1 MIKQVLTRLISLPKL
16 PLAILILLAATFWL
30 DKAVQPPAMVE
41 DGFARRD
48 PDFMLE
54 GLSAIRMGHDGMELY
69 KLSAKKLLHYSSENV
84 DPISP
89 MIEPNPTPTP
99 VAVEKAVPLTPNSS
113 ENVDPI
119 SPMIEPNPTPT
130 PVAVEKAVPLT
141 PNSSENVDPISP
153 MIEPNPTPTPVVVEK
168 AVPLTPKAQTPDKLP
183 VRLKADLV
191 ELYGSN
197 DEIYLSGNVSLLRDI
212 NKDSN
217 KKLKIVTSSL
227 SVFPDKNVARTDK
240 AVFITEG
247 STTINAVG
255 MEVDNDSNVTRLL
268 SQVRVVHEKKR

>member
-1 MIKQVLTRLISLPKL
+1 MINQFLTRLMSLPKL
-16 PLAILILLAATFWL
+16 PVAILILLAATFWL
-30 DKAVQPPAMVE
+30 DNAVQPQVTVQ
-41 DGFARRD
+41 DDTSRRD
-48 PDFMLE
+48 PDFMIE
-54 GLSAIRMGHDGMELY
+54 GLSAIRMGHDGMGLY

-84 DPISP
+84 D
-89 MIEPNPTPTP
+89 
-99 VAVEKAVPLTPNSS
+99 L
-113 ENVDPI
+113 
-119 SPMIEPNPTPT
+119 
-130 PVAVEKAVPLT
+130 
-141 PNSSENVDPISP
+141 ISP

-227 SVFPDKNVARTDK
+227 SVFPDKDVARTDK

-247 STTINAVG
+247 SATISAVG
-255 MEVDNDSNVTRLL
+255 MEVDNEANVTRLL
-268 SQVRVVHEKKR
+268 SQVKVVHHKK

>member
-16 PLAILILLAATFWL
+16 PPAILILLAATFWL
-30 DKAVQPPAMVE
+30 DKVVQPPAMVE
-41 DGFARRD
+41 DGIARRD

-89 MIEPNPTPTP
+89 MIEPN
-99 VAVEKAVPLTPNSS
+99 
-113 ENVDPI
+113 
-119 SPMIEPNPTPT
+119 
-130 PVAVEKAVPLT
+130 
-141 PNSSENVDPISP
+141 
-153 MIEPNPTPTPVVVEK
+153 PTPVVVEK

>member
-1 MIKQVLTRLISLPKL
+1 MTYTTSNKTIKTIRK
-16 PLAILILLAATFWL
+16 
-30 DKAVQPPAMVE
+30 D
-41 DGFARRD
+41 D
-48 PDFMLE
+48 PDFMIE
-54 GLSAIRMGHDGMELY
+54 GLSAIRMGHDGMGLY

-84 DPISP
+84 D
-89 MIEPNPTPTP
+89 
-99 VAVEKAVPLTPNSS
+99 L
-113 ENVDPI
+113 
-119 SPMIEPNPTPT
+119 
-130 PVAVEKAVPLT
+130 
-141 PNSSENVDPISP
+141 ISP

-227 SVFPDKNVARTDK
+227 SVFPDKNVVRTDK

>member
-1 MIKQVLTRLISLPKL
+1 MSLPKL
-16 PLAILILLAATFWL
+16 PVAILILLAATFWL
-30 DKAVQPPAMVE
+30 DNAVQPQVTVQ
-41 DGFARRD
+41 DDTSRRD
-48 PDFMLE
+48 PDFMIE
-54 GLSAIRMGHDGMELY
+54 GLSAIRMGHDGMGLY

-84 DPISP
+84 DLISP
-89 MIEPNPTPTP
+89 MIEPN
-99 VAVEKAVPLTPNSS
+99 
-113 ENVDPI
+113 
-119 SPMIEPNPTPT
+119 
-130 PVAVEKAVPLT
+130 
-141 PNSSENVDPISP
+141 
-153 MIEPNPTPTPVVVEK
+153 PTPVVVEK

-227 SVFPDKNVARTDK
+227 SVFPDKNVVRTDK

>member
-1 MIKQVLTRLISLPKL
+1 MINQFLTRLMSLPKL
-16 PLAILILLAATFWL
+16 PVAILILLAATFWL
-30 DKAVQPPAMVE
+30 DNAVQPQVTVQ
-41 DGFARRD
+41 DDTSRRD
-48 PDFMLE
+48 PDFMIE
-54 GLSAIRMGHDGMELY
+54 GLSAIRMGHDGMGLY

-84 DPISP
+84 D
-89 MIEPNPTPTP
+89 
-99 VAVEKAVPLTPNSS
+99 L
-113 ENVDPI
+113 
-119 SPMIEPNPTPT
+119 
-130 PVAVEKAVPLT
+130 
-141 PNSSENVDPISP
+141 ISP

-227 SVFPDKNVARTDK
+227 SVFPDKNVVRTDK

>member
-16 PLAILILLAATFWL
+16 PPAILILLAATFWL

-69 KLSAKKLLHYSSENV
+69 KLSAKKLLHY
-84 DPISP
+84 
-89 MIEPNPTPTP
+89 
-99 VAVEKAVPLTPNSS
+99 
-113 ENVDPI
+113 
-119 SPMIEPNPTPT
+119 
-130 PVAVEKAVPLT
+130 
-141 PNSSENVDPISP
+141 SSENVDPISP

>member
-1 MIKQVLTRLISLPKL
+1 MINQFLTRLMSLPKL
-16 PLAILILLAATFWL
+16 PVAILILLAATFWL
-30 DKAVQPPAMVE
+30 DNAVQPQVTVQ
-41 DGFARRD
+41 DDTSRRD
-48 PDFMLE
+48 PDFMIE
-54 GLSAIRMGHDGMELY
+54 GLSAIRMGHDGMGLY

-84 DPISP
+84 DLISP
-89 MIEPNPTPTP
+89 MIEPNPTPT
-99 VAVEKAVPLTPNSS
+99 
-113 ENVDPI
+113 
-119 SPMIEPNPTPT
+119 
-130 PVAVEKAVPLT
+130 
-141 PNSSENVDPISP
+141 
-153 MIEPNPTPTPVVVEK
+153 PTPTPVVVEK

-227 SVFPDKNVARTDK
+227 SVFPDKNVVRTDK

>member
-16 PLAILILLAATFWL
+16 PPAILILLAATFWL

-69 KLSAKKLLHYSSENV
+69 KLSAKKLLHY
-84 DPISP
+84 
-89 MIEPNPTPTP
+89 
-99 VAVEKAVPLTPNSS
+99 SS

>member
-1 MIKQVLTRLISLPKL
+1 MINQFLTRLMSLPKL
-16 PLAILILLAATFWL
+16 PVAILILLAATFWL
-30 DKAVQPPAMVE
+30 DNAVQPQVTVQ
-41 DGFARRD
+41 DDTSRRD
-48 PDFMLE
+48 PDFMIE
-54 GLSAIRMGHDGMELY
+54 GLSAIRMGHDGMGLY

-84 DPISP
+84 DLISP
-89 MIEPNPTPTP
+89 MIEPNHT
-99 VAVEKAVPLTPNSS
+99 
-113 ENVDPI
+113 
-119 SPMIEPNPTPT
+119 
-130 PVAVEKAVPLT
+130 
-141 PNSSENVDPISP
+141 
-153 MIEPNPTPTPVVVEK
+153 PTPTPVVVEK

-227 SVFPDKNVARTDK
+227 SVFPDKNVVRTDK

>member
-1 MIKQVLTRLISLPKL
+1 MINQFLTRLMSLPKL
-16 PLAILILLAATFWL
+16 PVAILILLAATFWL
-30 DKAVQPPAMVE
+30 DNVVQPPAMVE
-41 DGFARRD
+41 DGIARRD
-48 PDFMLE
+48 PDFMIE
-54 GLSAIRMGHDGMELY
+54 GLSAIRMGHDGMGLY

-84 DPISP
+84 DLISP
-89 MIEPNPTPTP
+89 MIEPNPT
-99 VAVEKAVPLTPNSS
+99 
-113 ENVDPI
+113 
-119 SPMIEPNPTPT
+119 
-130 PVAVEKAVPLT
+130 
-141 PNSSENVDPISP
+141 
-153 MIEPNPTPTPVVVEK
+153 PTPTPVVVEK

-227 SVFPDKNVARTDK
+227 SVFPDKNVVRTDK

>member
-1 MIKQVLTRLISLPKL
+1 MINQFLTRLMSLPKL
-16 PLAILILLAATFWL
+16 PVAILILLAATFWL
-30 DKAVQPPAMVE
+30 DNAVQPQVTVQ
-41 DGFARRD
+41 DDTSRRD
-48 PDFMLE
+48 PDFMIE

-69 KLSAKKLLHYSSENV
+69 KLSAKKLLHYLSENV

-89 MIEPNPTPTP
+89 MIEPNP
-99 VAVEKAVPLTPNSS
+99 
-113 ENVDPI
+113 I
-119 SPMIEPNPTPT
+119 
-130 PVAVEKAVPLT
+130 
-141 PNSSENVDPISP
+141 
-153 MIEPNPTPTPVVVEK
+153 PTPTPVVVEK

-227 SVFPDKNVARTDK
+227 SVFPDKNVVRTDK

>member
-1 MIKQVLTRLISLPKL
+1 MINQFLTRLMSLPKL
-16 PLAILILLAATFWL
+16 PVAILILLAATFWL
-30 DKAVQPPAMVE
+30 DKVVQPPAMVE
-41 DGFARRD
+41 DGIARRD
-48 PDFMLE
+48 PDFMIE

-89 MIEPNPTPTP
+89 MIEPN
-99 VAVEKAVPLTPNSS
+99 
-113 ENVDPI
+113 
-119 SPMIEPNPTPT
+119 
-130 PVAVEKAVPLT
+130 
-141 PNSSENVDPISP
+141 
-153 MIEPNPTPTPVVVEK
+153 PTPVVVEK

>member
-1 MIKQVLTRLISLPKL
+1 MINQFLTRLMSLPKL
-16 PLAILILLAATFWL
+16 PVAILILLAATFWL
-30 DKAVQPPAMVE
+30 DNAVQPQVTVQ
-41 DGFARRD
+41 DDTSRRD
-48 PDFMLE
+48 PDFMIE
-54 GLSAIRMGHDGMELY
+54 GLSAIRMGHDGMGLY

-84 DPISP
+84 DLISP
-89 MIEPNPTPTP
+89 MIEPNPTH
-99 VAVEKAVPLTPNSS
+99 
-113 ENVDPI
+113 
-119 SPMIEPNPTPT
+119 
-130 PVAVEKAVPLT
+130 
-141 PNSSENVDPISP
+141 
-153 MIEPNPTPTPVVVEK
+153 TPVVVEK

-227 SVFPDKNVARTDK
+227 SVFPDKNVVRTDK

>member
-1 MIKQVLTRLISLPKL
+1 MINQFLTRLMSLPKL
-16 PLAILILLAATFWL
+16 PVAILILLAATFWL
-30 DKAVQPPAMVE
+30 DNAVQPQVTVQ
-41 DGFARRD
+41 DDTSRRD
-48 PDFMLE
+48 PDFMIE
-54 GLSAIRMGHDGMELY
+54 GLSAIRMGHDGMGLY
-69 KLSAKKLLHYSSENV
+69 KLSAKKLLHYLSENV

-89 MIEPNPTPTP
+89 MIEPNP
-99 VAVEKAVPLTPNSS
+99 
-113 ENVDPI
+113 I
-119 SPMIEPNPTPT
+119 
-130 PVAVEKAVPLT
+130 
-141 PNSSENVDPISP
+141 
-153 MIEPNPTPTPVVVEK
+153 PTPTPVVVEK

-227 SVFPDKNVARTDK
+227 SVFPDKNVVRTDK

>member
-1 MIKQVLTRLISLPKL
+1 MINQFLTRLMSLPKL
-16 PLAILILLAATFWL
+16 PVAILILLAATFWL
-30 DKAVQPPAMVE
+30 DNAVQPQVTVQ
-41 DGFARRD
+41 DDTSRRD
-48 PDFMLE
+48 PDFMIE
-54 GLSAIRMGHDGMELY
+54 GLSAIRMGHDGMGLY

-84 DPISP
+84 DLISP
-89 MIEPNPTPTP
+89 MIEPNPT
-99 VAVEKAVPLTPNSS
+99 
-113 ENVDPI
+113 
-119 SPMIEPNPTPT
+119 
-130 PVAVEKAVPLT
+130 
-141 PNSSENVDPISP
+141 
-153 MIEPNPTPTPVVVEK
+153 PTPTPVVVEK

-227 SVFPDKNVARTDK
+227 SVFPDKGVARTDK

>member
-1 MIKQVLTRLISLPKL
+1 MINQFLTRLMSLPKL
-16 PLAILILLAATFWL
+16 PVAILILLAATFWL
-30 DKAVQPPAMVE
+30 DNAVQPQVTVQ
-41 DGFARRD
+41 DDTSRRD
-48 PDFMLE
+48 PDFMIE
-54 GLSAIRMGHDGMELY
+54 GLSAIRMGHDGMGLY

-84 DPISP
+84 DLISP
-89 MIEPNPTPTP
+89 MIEPN
-99 VAVEKAVPLTPNSS
+99 
-113 ENVDPI
+113 
-119 SPMIEPNPTPT
+119 
-130 PVAVEKAVPLT
+130 
-141 PNSSENVDPISP
+141 
-153 MIEPNPTPTPVVVEK
+153 PTPVVVEK

-227 SVFPDKNVARTDK
+227 SVFPDKNVVRTDK

>member
-1 MIKQVLTRLISLPKL
+1 MINQFLTRLMSLPKL
-16 PLAILILLAATFWL
+16 PVAILILLAATFWL
-30 DKAVQPPAMVE
+30 DNAVQPQVTVQ
-41 DGFARRD
+41 DDTSRRD
-48 PDFMLE
+48 PDFMIE
-54 GLSAIRMGHDGMELY
+54 GLSAIRMGHDGMGLY

-84 DPISP
+84 DLISP
-89 MIEPNPTPTP
+89 MIEPNP
-99 VAVEKAVPLTPNSS
+99 
-113 ENVDPI
+113 I
-119 SPMIEPNPTPT
+119 
-130 PVAVEKAVPLT
+130 
-141 PNSSENVDPISP
+141 
-153 MIEPNPTPTPVVVEK
+153 PTPTPVVVEK

-227 SVFPDKNVARTDK
+227 SVFPDKNVVRTDK

>member
-1 MIKQVLTRLISLPKL
+1 MINQFLTRLMSLPKL
-16 PLAILILLAATFWL
+16 PVAILILLAATFWL
-30 DKAVQPPAMVE
+30 DNAVQPQVTVQ
-41 DGFARRD
+41 DDTSRRD
-48 PDFMLE
+48 PDFMIE
-54 GLSAIRMGHDGMELY
+54 GLSAIRMGHDGMGLY

-84 DPISP
+84 DLISP
-89 MIEPNPTPTP
+89 MIEPNPT
-99 VAVEKAVPLTPNSS
+99 
-113 ENVDPI
+113 
-119 SPMIEPNPTPT
+119 
-130 PVAVEKAVPLT
+130 
-141 PNSSENVDPISP
+141 
-153 MIEPNPTPTPVVVEK
+153 PTPTPVVVEK

-227 SVFPDKNVARTDK
+227 SVFPDKNVVRTDK